1 MNASLQAIK
10 TIVSLQESPMY
21 LAQLNIAKA
30 RAPMEDP
37 LLKEFVDNLEPINQL
52 AEQSPGFIWR
62 LQDESGAAT
71 SFQAFEDPLIISNMS
86 LWKSVQHLKDFIY
99 KTHHLDFLVRKE
111 DWFER
116 LPEGNQVMWWVEDD
130 HRPNLE
136 EAKQRLMYLRE
147 HGESPY
153 AFTFRGNFSIEDV
166 LALEKA

>member
-1 MNASLQAIK
+1 
-10 TIVSLQESPMY
+10 
-21 LAQLNIAKA
+21 
-30 RAPMEDP
+30 
-37 LLKEFVDNLEPINQL
+37 
-52 AEQSPGFIWR
+52 
-62 LQDESGAAT
+62 
-71 SFQAFEDPLIISNMS
+71 MS

-136 EAKQRLMYLRE
+136 EATQRLLYLRE

>member
-1 MNASLQAIK
+1 
-10 TIVSLQESPMY
+10 MY

-30 RAPMEDP
+30 KAPMEDP
-37 LLKEFVDNLEPINQL
+37 MLKEFVDNLEPINKL

-71 SFQAFEDPLIISNMS
+71 SFQAFDDPLIISNMS
-86 LWKSVQHLKDFIY
+86 LWQSVQHLKDFIY

-111 DWFER
+111 DWFDR
-116 LPEGNQVMWWVEDD
+116 LPEGNQVMWWVEDN
-130 HRPNLE
+130 HRPDLK
-136 EAKQRLMYLRE
+136 EATQRLMHLRE

-153 AFTFRGNFSIEDV
+153 AFTFRRNFSLEDA